1 MRVVLILIML
11 VFFSGCV
18 SQEDTNIERDTPI
31 EAETSIEEEIIKLS
45 ITSDAFNDGGTI
57 PSKYTCDGQDI
68 SPVVSWQGIPDGTES
83 IALIM
88 DDPDALGRTFVH
100 WVIFNIPGNATGLPE
115 GVPSDLDDSSLQGK
129 TDFGKIGYGGPCPPS
144 GNPHRYVFKVYALDT
159 ELDLKSGVTKSQLE
173 AAMKGHILAQ
183 GEMIGNYGR

>member
-31 EAETSIEEEIIKLS
+31 EAETSIEEEIITLS

-115 GVPSDLDDSSLQGK
+115 GVPSDLGDSSLQGK

-144 GNPHRYVFKVYALDT
+144 GKPHRYFFKVYALDT